1 MAVVVALGVA
11 KPLSNDLAP
20 ALPLR
25 LKKGDRAPVLG
36 TDRVGDDAPAPPP
49 VGDDP
54 EIMATATSG
63 RSSHRCFD
71 ESNTLRFLVATFWQ
85 TFRCLSNDS
94 GLKVRK
100 QIGQGRR
107 ISGPCGSSSTV
118 PPPPPPPPPPP
129 VDFNKEEEEEDC

>member
-11 KPLSNDLAP
+11 KPLSDDLAP
-20 ALPLR
+20 LPLPLR

-36 TDRVGDDAPAPPP
+36 TDRVGDVAPAPPP

-71 ESNTLRFLVATFWQ
+71 ESNTLRFLDATFWQ

-107 ISGPCGSSSTV
+107 INGPCGSSSTV
-118 PPPPPPPPPPP
+118 PPPPPP